1 MNDANDGWWMEEE
14 EDVPMMAQM
23 MPQMPAQAQSFMM
36 PMLMGAMMG
45 MSCNNMAMPFT
56 NAMPARKAQ
65 KKYRW
70 VNHSD
75 E

>member
-1 MNDANDGWWMEEE
+1 MEED
-14 EDVPMMAQM
+14 EDDIVLMTAHM

-45 MSCNNMAMPFT
+45 MACNNMSMTCNNMAMPFT
-56 NAMPARKAQ
+56 NAMPVRKAL
-65 KKYRW
+65 KKYRR
-70 VNHSD
+70 VSQYD

>member
-1 MNDANDGWWMEEE
+1 MEED
-14 EDVPMMAQM
+14 EDVLMTAQM

-45 MSCNNMAMPFT
+45 MACNNMSMPCNNMAMPFT
-56 NAMPARKAQ
+56 NAMPVRKAQ

-70 VNHSD
+70 VSHY
-75 E
+75 EE